1 MSDEVDQQF
10 DAIIRDNDM
19 GDWQPISLDELAI
32 ILSSITSAASHITNF
47 LLEGFDA
54 TDPENLVIP
63 IDIVRLLR
71 MVYRCSEDAQDQ
83 IVEHLYTN
91 AVDEFEDE
99 EDEEDDQE
107 DI

>member
-1 MSDEVDQQF
+1 MSDNIDQQF
-10 DAIIRDNDM
+10 DAIIKENDM

-32 ILSSITSAASHITNF
+32 ILSSITAAASHLTNF

-54 TDPENLVIP
+54 SDPENLLIP

-91 AVDEFEDE
+91 AVEEFEDE
-99 EDEEDDQE
+99 ADEYDDEEDL
-107 DI
+107 